1 MRDQMVLTAMR
12 SILTLLIGEVQRL
25 SAAAAAAAAAA
36 VAAAAVVAAAA
47 AAAAAS

>member
-25 SAAAAAAAAAA
+25 SAAAAAAAA

-47 AAAAAS
+47 AAAAAAS